1 MKKAFRCA
9 RQIYCAALFATLLFF
24 PCACIKQ
31 SVQEVH
37 VQADITTNN
46 SAQGQQASEVSGMQ
60 PDDDASKKTD
70 APLSFESVEIVPS
83 QSELQSGGVL
93 NENLR
98 FLESKQYGLVAA
110 SYYATVPGIDVWDA
124 RLALFGEEGVK
135 KAVSI
140 EVPDNLDFKPFRAD
154 PNPSETYL
162 LICKYDSDAPT
173 YYYMT
178 AQYYTKSLC

>member
-70 APLSFESVEIVPS
+70 APLSFRA
-83 QSELQSGGVL
+83 QSIRTAKWGRIKREFAVL
-93 NENLR
+93 
-98 FLESKQYGLVAA
+98 
-110 SYYATVPGIDVWDA
+110 GIQAIWA
-124 RLALFGEEGVK
+124 CR
-135 KAVSI
+135 SI
-140 EVPDNLDFKPFRAD
+140 LLCHRAG
-154 PNPSETYL
+154 YRCL
-162 LICKYDSDAPT
+162 GR
-173 YYYMT
+173 
-178 AQYYTKSLC
+178 